1 MRFDQTREVLGFV
14 ERFHEDIARAYA
26 ELGAKIPSPR
36 SKLLLDYMSG
46 RETGLASEVRLF
58 AHASTDPAL
67 REWEPFSLDDTAIR
81 ARLREGLVL
90 DASAA
95 QLLELGM
102 ELADWFESLYAS
114 LEEKSGTP
122 EQQALFAN
130 LRTHTE
136 QEKHKLARN
145 ANMLMD
151 F

>member
-14 ERFHEDIARAYA
+14 ERFHGDIANAYA

-36 SKLLLDYMSG
+36 SRLLLDYMSG
-46 RETGLASEVRLF
+46 REQGLASEVRLF

-81 ARLREGLVL
+81 ARLKAGLVL
-90 DASAA
+90 EASAA

-102 ELADWFESLYAS
+102 EIADWFESLYAT
-114 LEEKSGTP
+114 LEEKSSTP
-122 EQQALFAN
+122 EQKALFAN
-130 LRTHTE
+130 LRAHTK